1 MTLTHQPLIIYRDL
15 DTGLERVGEL
25 VNAYDIFITE
35 EIINAQGGEETIE
48 WKMALNDPKRIELG
62 TEPVEM
68 IARIGDKQ
76 FIIKNPIDKRDE
88 SGKKFTEFQG
98 EALWYELR
106 DAKVI
111 SFEKIEVDAQTM
123 GQAILDSAII
133 PTGWTIYKIDASL
146 KSKKRTIRGDWKSV
160 LEFLLEWAD
169 QYGGELKFDTIDKT
183 ISLVEKIGEDNGVRF
198 YYNKNLKTIERSVD
212 SYSLITRLY
221 LYGKNDM
228 TVKSVHP
235 DGLEYIEN
243 TTWVDALK
251 LRNRI
256 RPDRFKDERYTIPQN
271 LFDVGVQML
280 NELSKPNVSYA
291 MKVNDLSVLSGHEH
305 ESIGIGDVVYAID
318 TELLNLLVD
327 SRIVRRKYNVR
338 QPWNSDVELNQPK
351 KTLADANQRNI
362 DDSLQILAESDP
374 LDTNDVQQMTVFN
387 HLLNSRAEDGT
398 SYWEQSGTDIAVEIG
413 GFSGDASW
421 KINSGYGKTNKL
433 KQSIFGVSHRS
444 AYTIS
449 AYVYNE
455 GQITRGT
462 SQDAFVGIKVT
473 IHYTEPDAD
482 GKTYEEHLLAIP
494 DITQE
499 GSA

>member
-1 MTLTHQPLIIYRDL
+1 MTLTHQPLIIFNDKA
-15 DTGLERVGEL
+15 TGLERVGEL

-35 EIINAQGGEETIE
+35 EIIDAQGGEETIE

-62 TEPVEM
+62 SEPVEK

-76 FIIKNPIDKRDE
+76 FIIKNPVDSRDD
-88 SGKKFTEFQG
+88 SGKKVTQFTG
-98 EALWYELR
+98 ESLWYELR
-106 DAKVI
+106 DFKVI
-111 SFEKIEVDAQTM
+111 SIEKVEVTAQEM
-123 GQAILDSAII
+123 IQAILDSSIV
-133 PTGWTIYKIDASL
+133 PTGWTLYRIDPALASL
-146 KSKKRTIRGDWKSV
+146 KRTIRGDWKTV
-160 LEFLLEWAD
+160 LELLLEICDLFGA
-169 QYGGELKFDTIDKT
+169 ELKFDTIDRT
-183 ISLVEKIGEDNGVRF
+183 ISLVAKIGEDNGVRF
-198 YYNKNLKTIERSVD
+198 YYNKNLKSIERSVD
-212 SYSLITRLY
+212 TYNLVTRLY

-235 DGLEYIEN
+235 DGLEYVEN
-243 TTWVDALK
+243 LAWVNALN
-251 LRNRI
+251 LRNKI
-256 RPDRFKDERYTIPQN
+256 RVDRFKDDRYTIPQN
-271 LFDVGVQML
+271 LYDVGTKMI

-291 MKVNDLSVLSGHEH
+291 MTVNDLSILSGHEH

-318 TELLNLLVD
+318 TELLNLLIQ

-338 QPWNSDVELNQPK
+338 QPWDSDVELNQPK
-351 KTLADANQRNI
+351 KTLADANKRNI
-362 DDSLQILAESDP
+362 DESLEILAESDP
-374 LDTNDVQQMTVFN
+374 LDTSDVQQMTVFN
-387 HLLNSRAEDGT
+387 HLLNSRAEDGIA
-398 SYWEQSGTDIAVEIG
+398 YWEVTGSDVATEIG

-444 AYTIS
+444 AYTVS

-473 IHYTEPDAD
+473 IHYTEPDND
-482 GKTYEEHLLAIP
+482 GKTYEEHFLAIP

-499 GSA
+499 EGA